1 MKKLKKFNMTRF
13 VNTVHFVFVI
23 CQVEYSVVRLALVNL
38 TVSKKNNSAL
48 KGRSKTEAVNY
59 VSRKLTIEF
68 VVSVFQSTLPSSSSS
83 PT

>member
-1 MKKLKKFNMTRF
+1 MKKLKKFKMTRF
-13 VNTVHFVFVI
+13 VNTVHFIFVI
-23 CQVEYSVVRLALVNL
+23 CRVEYSVVRLALVNL

-48 KGRSKTEAVNY
+48 KGRSKTEAVKY

-68 VVSVFQSTLPSSSSS
+68 IVSVFQSTLPSSSSS